1 MTQVP
6 TPDEVRAQLAPFE
19 ATDRKVIGGMVALWM
34 AEPTKIRDQEWTAQ
48 QFVHVATVAHGFDAE
63 DGPATSDEVER
74 VRSYAQTRMDDILR
88 VGLALFIRVAQD
100 MQGRGGGFS
109 YEDAQERVRSY
120 LGADA

>member
-6 TPDEVRAQLAPFE
+6 TPEEMRAQLAPLDPI
-19 ATDRKVIGGMVALWM
+19 DRKVLGGMVALWM

-63 DGPATSDEVER
+63 EGPATTEEVER

-88 VGLALFIRVAQD
+88 IGLGLFIRVAQD
-100 MQGRGGGFS
+100 MQGREGGFS

>member
-1 MTQVP
+1 MAQVP
-6 TPDEVRAQLAPFE
+6 TSDEMRAQLAPFE
-19 ATDRKVIGGMVALWM
+19 PTDRKVIGGMVALWM

-63 DGPATSDEVER
+63 EGPATSEEVER

-100 MQGRGGGFS
+100 MQRHDGGFS

-120 LGADA
+120 LSAGA